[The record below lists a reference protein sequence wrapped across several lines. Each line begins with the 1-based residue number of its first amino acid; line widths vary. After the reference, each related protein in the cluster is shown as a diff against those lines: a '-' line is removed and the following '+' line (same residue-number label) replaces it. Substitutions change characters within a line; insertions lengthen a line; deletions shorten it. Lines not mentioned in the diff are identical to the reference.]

1 MNGQDLVIEGLS
13 LAALLALPV
22 AAANL
27 VAGLIAG
34 ALQSLTGWQDAALSQ
49 VPRLI
54 ITVLVLVPAVPWMA
68 EKLVAFTR
76 LAWGAG

>member
-22 AAANL
+22 VAANL